1 MFANDTFLDD
11 RIEGPPS
18 NDHTPQP
25 INKQKVLTDLRTL
38 IARITTL
45 LNIVNHSKYEGK
57 IQHLGFGFFNANDW
71 MKFTDMH
78 LRHYFFHKLVILKL
92 KLFLLK
98 IIKINRLIQVVK
110 HEGNF

>member
-1 MFANDTFLDD
+1 MFAIDTFLDD
-11 RIEGPPS
+11 GIQGIS
-18 NDHTPQP
+18 SDDHTPQP

-71 MKFTDMH
+71 IEFADMH
-78 LRHYFFHKLVILKL
+78 HRHYFSHKLVILKL
-92 KLFLLK
+92 KLFSLK